1 MTAGMLGHEVAIA
14 TSKFDGQTGRSKTKN
29 FRKCAGASSPVRT
42 WAEQKEGMRTP
53 KKTNNDS
60 QVLDVIRL
68 WEGGQIKVLGNLCH
82 NGHVVANTCL
92 QPNACNQRAVKQS

>member
-14 TSKFDGQTGRSKTKN
+14 TSILDGQTGRSEMKN
-29 FRKCAGASSPVRT
+29 LRNVQAPRLPCGPGLNKKRECVRLRKQIMTV
-42 WAEQKEGMRTP
+42 KY
-53 KKTNNDS
+53 
-60 QVLDVIRL
+60 LDVIRL

-82 NGHVVANTCL
+82 NGHVVANACL